1 MSLREQLRDLLP
13 QILPPNPSDA
23 IKGTEL
29 IRLVRLRLKDDYSD
43 ATLRYHF
50 SILCY
55 DPGSPIA
62 KVDQGQGYYLRLN
75 KADALNGAG
84 RGLFESRDG
93 NMDLARARTARFSA
107 IVERHSLH
115 GSRFPF
121 ALSDR
126 LGGDWE
132 LPDLVL
138 SDWDFATDQED
149 PSRLDEAL
157 MRLKRHLGASVVTL
171 SAAQLKL
178 RTTLATHHADFF
190 QTLSVSQW
198 TNEGHMI
205 IAEAVNDEVLVD
217 ALRTLGH
224 QHGIGVTSF
233 GIELSLLDEMPA
245 PDDIRAMS
253 DGEFDTLHS
262 MLKIQRIS
270 ASAHRA
276 QLDWPQLSALRRK
289 HDCIARLLDWLDEC
303 LEKGRPSVPKQEI

>member
-75 KADALNGAG
+75 KIEPLNGSSG
-84 RGLFESRDG
+84 RGLFEARDG
-93 NMDLARARTARFSA
+93 TTDLTRARISRFSA

-115 GSRFPF
+115 GSRYPF
-121 ALSDR
+121 ALAQR
-126 LGGDWE
+126 TGGDWE

-138 SDWDFATDQED
+138 SEWEFATDQED
-149 PSRLDEAL
+149 SSRLDEAL
-157 MRLKRHLGASVVTL
+157 MRIKRNLGASVVTL
-171 SAAQLKL
+171 SAVQLKL
-178 RTTLATHHADFF
+178 RTTLDTYHADFF
-190 QTLSVSQW
+190 QTLSVSHWANQ
-198 TNEGHMI
+198 GHMF
-205 IAEAVNDEVLVD
+205 IAETVNDEALVE
-217 ALRTLGH
+217 ALRALGH
-224 QHGIGVTSF
+224 QHGLGITTF
-233 GIELSLLDEMPA
+233 GTELSLLDEMPA
-245 PDDIRAMS
+245 PDDIRRMS
-253 DGEFDTLHS
+253 ASEFESLQNI
-262 MLKIQRIS
+262 LKLQRIS
-270 ASAHRA
+270 AATHRA

-289 HDCIARLLDWLDEC
+289 HDCIATMLEWLDSC
-303 LEKGRPSVPKQEI
+303 LEKGRPSLPE